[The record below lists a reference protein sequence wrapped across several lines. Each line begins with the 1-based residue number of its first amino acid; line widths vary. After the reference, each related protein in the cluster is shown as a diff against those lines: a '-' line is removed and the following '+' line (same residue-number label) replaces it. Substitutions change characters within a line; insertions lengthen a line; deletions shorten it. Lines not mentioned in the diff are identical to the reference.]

1 MYIQR
6 PYFLN
11 KTNLVHLYLIAIVDM
26 GFQFLQYKYLSA
38 FAYKR

>member
-11 KTNLVHLYLIAIVDM
+11 KTSLVLSYLIAIMDM
-26 GFQFLQYKYLSA
+26 TCQFLQHKYPSA
-38 FAYKR
+38 HTYIS